1 MTHRIHAAKA
11 FALLCCLGLLSAGCG
26 TSSPLREAFRKTT
39 PYEKYRQALQ
49 NTRLDQTAL
58 GQDWLAA
65 GQRALRDS
73 LVVTIPFR
81 ETGYFAADEPTAYSY
96 RVNAR
101 RGERLTVRV
110 DVQSAKAV
118 KVFVDVFEL
127 EGAPKAVASADTVET
142 AIVYDVEND
151 LQHLIRV
158 QPELLR
164 SGRYTLS
171 ITSGPTL
178 GFPVSGKNSSN
189 IGSFWGAD
197 RDGGVRRHE
206 GIDVFAPRGT
216 PAIASANGVVRDAGV
231 NNLGGKVVWLADEN
245 RNQTLYYAHLD
256 SQLVQPGQR
265 MRIGDTLGLVGST
278 GNAAFAG
285 PHLHFGIY
293 RWNTGAIDPYPFVKK
308 PSGEPAAV
316 KVPLE
321 NLGKWHRVSAKKAL
335 LKASP
340 DGKPLDLPEA
350 GRHTPL
356 RVLGGTGNWYR
367 VALPDGTTGYL
378 PAKQLEIAR
387 TPIQKLNLK
396 QETPVTDQPQP
407 SAAVMQTLGKGE
419 IVAALARFGVY
430 WLVETPE
437 NGKGWLRTD

>member
-11 FALLCCLGLLSAGCG
+11 FALLCCLGLSSAGCG
-26 TSSPLREAFRKTT
+26 TSSPLREAFKKTT

-49 NTRLDQTAL
+49 TTRLDETAL
-58 GQDWLAA
+58 GQDWLAV

-73 LVVTIPFR
+73 LVVAVPFR
-81 ETGYFAADEPTAYSY
+81 ETDYFAADKPVAHSY
-96 RVNAR
+96 RVSAR

-110 DVQSAKAV
+110 DVQSVKAV
-118 KVFVDVFEL
+118 KMFVDVFEL
-127 EGAPKAVASADTVET
+127 EGAPKTVASADTAGT

-151 LQHLIRV
+151 AQHLIRV

-171 ITSGPTL
+171 ITTGPTL
-178 GFPVSGKNSSN
+178 GFPVSGKNSSD

-216 PAIASANGVVRDAGV
+216 PVIASVNGVVRDAGV

-265 MRIGDTLGLVGST
+265 VRIGDTLGLVGST

-316 KVPLE
+316 KADLA
-321 NLGKWHRVSAKKAL
+321 NLGQWHRVSAKKAL

-340 DGKPLDLPEA
+340 GGKPSGLPEA
-350 GRHTPL
+350 GRQTPL
-356 RVLGGTGNWYR
+356 RVLGGTGDWYR
-367 VALPDGTTGYL
+367 VALPNGTTGYL
-378 PAKQLEIAR
+378 PARQVEIVR
-387 TPIQKLNLK
+387 NPIQKLSLK
-396 QETPVTDQPQP
+396 RETPITDQPEP
-407 SAAVMQTLGKGE
+407 LAAVMQTLEKGE
-419 IVAALARFGVY
+419 NVAALARFGAY

-437 NGKGWLRTD
+437 NAIGWLRMD